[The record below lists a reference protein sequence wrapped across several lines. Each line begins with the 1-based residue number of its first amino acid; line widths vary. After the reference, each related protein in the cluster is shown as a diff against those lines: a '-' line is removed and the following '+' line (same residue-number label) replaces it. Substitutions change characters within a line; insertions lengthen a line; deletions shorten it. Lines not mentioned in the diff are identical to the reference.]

1 MMTCAHVSAVILSSL
16 LQTLFRAFI
25 TCSQYFASLIITYIA
40 KDCVADVFSTCKYR
54 LRCKPGL
61 QCCFCFAAPRCCSL
75 IYLQLHNTSLSA
87 THERGCKGDFLCRQ
101 TRPTLSLS
109 DCVCVCVHFDD
120 FSSIHPPSL
129 SLSLSG

>member
-1 MMTCAHVSAVILSSL
+1 MMTCAHVRAVILSSL